1 MSTFFRIYSN
11 FLKKNYFS
19 T

>member
-1 MSTFFRIYSN
+1 MLL

-19 T
+19 GRV